1 MFGSIKQKIGSSF
14 KLLREDLAKK
24 ASIACA
30 ILWNFWVL
38 ATSLFLLFLSG
49 ALHYSYAKGSGRFLE
64 QSILPQLT
72 SCFFLYDNNSM
83 QLDDKAIA
91 KRVKEM
97 VLPIVSKMGYKLF
110 DVEFKPERG
119 WVLRIIVDK
128 EGGITVG
135 DCEEVSK
142 RVSALLDVED
152 IIPVSYMLEV
162 SSPGLTRELTK
173 AEHFSFFK
181 GRLVRVIL
189 REPIQNR
196 RELIGEIEDV
206 KEDVLMLRDR
216 GTGELLHIPL
226 SVIARANLEIEKW

>member
-1 MFGSIKQKIGSSF
+1 MIKVK
-14 KLLREDLAKK
+14 DA
-24 ASIACA
+24 
-30 ILWNFWVL
+30 LWL
-38 ATSLFLLFLSG
+38 
-49 ALHYSYAKGSGRFLE
+49 
-64 QSILPQLT
+64 QLT
-72 SCFFLYDNNSM
+72 RCFFLYDNNSM

-97 VLPIVSKMGYKLF
+97 VFPIVSRMGYRLF
-110 DVEFKPERG
+110 DVEFKSERG

-142 RVSALLDVED
+142 RISALLDVED

-181 GRLVRVIL
+181 GRLVRAIL

-206 KEDVLMLRDR
+206 KEEVLILRDK